1 MGEVVIRVDQ
11 AGKRYRIGEDANVY
25 GSLRETLMERITAPF
40 RPRKPSRRASGRR
53 GEDRDFWALRNVSFE
68 VRQGEVLGIIGRNGA
83 GKSTLLKLLSQVTE
97 PTEGCIEIAGRVA
110 SLLEVGMGFHPELTG
125 RENIYLNGAVLGMT
139 RREIERAFDQIVAF
153 AEVEEFIDT
162 PVKRYS
168 SGMYL
173 RLAFSV
179 SAHLQPEILIVDEV
193 LAVGDT
199 AFQRKCLEKMGSA
212 TRAGKTALFV
222 SHDMSVIRSLCD
234 RGIVLDR
241 GAMVYEG
248 RAVDAV
254 AHYAHLI
261 GSEMRVSRD
270 LRDWWNRSGTPRAR
284 IVHGAVE
291 WRGNGEE
298 MGHVV
303 MGDTLIIRFEVVRDA
318 DVRPS
323 SLRSSCI
330 ISTTT
335 GIPVLHISNEDDDF
349 IFPDVEEATVT
360 ITVPQLRLF
369 PGTYTVSL
377 WVGNQHYDDYDYV
390 RDCLSFDVEQ
400 GTVPDRAYRMS
411 WYNGLVYHPSEWSA
425 GT

>member
-1 MGEVVIRVDQ
+1 VSDVVVRVDRV
-11 AGKRYRIGEDANVY
+11 GKKYRIGEGAHVY
-25 GSLRETLMERITAPF
+25 GSLRETLMARISDPF
-40 RPRKPSRRASGRR
+40 RSGKQAGRLD
-53 GEDRDFWALRNVSFE
+53 GGKAGARDFWALRDISFE

-83 GKSTLLKLLSQVTE
+83 GKSTLLKLISRITE
-97 PTEGCIEIAGRVA
+97 PTEGCIEICGRVA

-125 RENIYLNGAVLGMT
+125 RENVFLNGAILGMS
-139 RREIERAFDQIVAF
+139 RGEIEQAFPEIVSF

-199 AFQRKCLEKMGSA
+199 AFQRKCLAKMGEA
-212 TRAGKTALFV
+212 TRTGKTALFV
-222 SHDMSVIRSLCD
+222 SHDMSVVRSLCD

-241 GAMVYEG
+241 GAIVYEG

-261 GSEMRVSRD
+261 GNEARVSRD
-270 LRDWWNRSGTPRAR
+270 LQEWWNRSGTQRAR
-284 IVHGAVE
+284 ILHCAVA
-291 WRGNGEE
+291 WRGNGDGL
-298 MGHVV
+298 GHVV
-303 MGDTLIIRFEVVRDA
+303 MGDTLIVHFEVVREADA
-318 DVRPS
+318 RPTT
-323 SLRSSCI
+323 LRFSCVL
-330 ISTTT
+330 STST
-335 GIPVLHISNEDDDF
+335 GIPVMHISNEDDGF
-349 IFPDVEEATVT
+349 TFPDVERGIVT
-360 ITVPQLRLF
+360 IEVPRLPLF

-390 RDCLSFDVEQ
+390 RDCLSFDVVQ
-400 GTVPDRAYRMS
+400 GDVPDRAYRMN
-411 WYNGLVYHPSEWSA
+411 WYNGLVYNPSRWSA
-425 GT
+425 GS